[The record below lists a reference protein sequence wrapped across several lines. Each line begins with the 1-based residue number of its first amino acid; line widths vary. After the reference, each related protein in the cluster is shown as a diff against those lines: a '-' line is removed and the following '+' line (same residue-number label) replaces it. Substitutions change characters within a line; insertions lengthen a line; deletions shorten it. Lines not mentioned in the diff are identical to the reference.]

1 MTRQNGDS
9 MANLTRHGSRNKP
22 SYSQTVRNGLLLI
35 ALRHTPTTDEERRA
49 IAWIREMNA
58 WHIQVVQPAERR
70 INQRRKTRTTKEAA

>member
-1 MTRQNGDS
+1 MTRQNGDD
-9 MANLTRHGSRNKP
+9 MTSRNKP

-58 WHIQVVQPAERR
+58 WHTQVVQPAERR
-70 INQRRKTRTTKEAA
+70 WNLHRKSRREIRGAA

>member
-1 MTRQNGDS
+1 MT
-9 MANLTRHGSRNKP
+9 ATSRNKP

-49 IAWIREMNA
+49 IAWIRDMNA

-70 INQRRKTRTTKEAA
+70 VNKSRKTRTTKEAA